1 MSTKLVKNSQKKQQ
15 ESTAAEVLQNL
26 LEYLTVLFG
35 IIMAGVLVF
44 YMQEGYVKIGTAK
57 FNVYAHVCVFG
68 MPLLLLLAIFWLLT
82 EKQEKQ
88 KKFRQRFSTTDLFLL
103 AFLLLALIS
112 FFASGDLKACF
123 WGYDGW
129 YMGLFAQ
136 LTFVLL
142 YFVFSRF
149 CKDGKLVLTAL
160 CLFAAYAFVI
170 GILHRLLIDP
180 IGVYDNI
187 SDFYKNQFLSTMGQA
202 SWYSSFVC
210 SILPLGVFCFYLAQ
224 KTWIRICSGIFTFT
238 GFMTLVSQNTDSAYI
253 ASTAVFLLLLFVSVK
268 SAGRMI
274 RLCEIGL
281 MYFLA
286 PKAMWLLLKIHPN
299 EILELDTI
307 SNTLLFDSRVW
318 ILPVICL
325 LFMAFFYLLDKKGKY
340 ATNVMVVIRNIFYG
354 LVVAGILSSIL
365 ILVLSAKG
373 KLSGIFLMLS
383 EKIPYLTWEA
393 QWGNGRGFTWSFTGK
408 MIAEMSL
415 PRKLFGVG
423 PDHFAGYAY
432 SLYEEELNWKWGNN
446 VLTNA
451 HNEWVNMI
459 VDYGFLGAAA
469 YIGFFLSALVRF
481 VKNSEDSPVLLCAAG
496 CIVSYMGHNLFC
508 YQQVLCTPFVFL
520 VIALAE
526 YQLRR
531 KAGHESA

>member
-112 FFASGDLKACF
+112 FVASGDLKACF

-170 GILHRLLIDP
+170 GILQPFFSLFGDDADLLDQIRYETFTENLSEASRD
-180 IGVYDNI
+180 VSRMEFLQNDYYRKEYEDAAAL
-187 SDFYKNQFLSTMGQA
+187 DVLSTADGYLDPFGLAGKRA
-202 SWYSSFVC
+202 SVELTENYEVKKIVLTVGEKEEDDTEGMFVEQGKVQG
-210 SILPLGVFCFYLAQ
+210 SKVVLDGLKQ
-224 KTWIRICSGIFTFT
+224 
-238 GFMTLVSQNTDSAYI
+238 
-253 ASTAVFLLLLFVSVK
+253 
-268 SAGRMI
+268 
-274 RLCEIGL
+274 RL
-281 MYFLA
+281 MQY
-286 PKAMWLLLKIHPN
+286 
-299 EILELDTI
+299 
-307 SNTLLFDSRVW
+307 
-318 ILPVICL
+318 
-325 LFMAFFYLLDKKGKY
+325 
-340 ATNVMVVIRNIFYG
+340 YG
-354 LVVAGILSSIL
+354 A
-365 ILVLSAKG
+365 
-373 KLSGIFLMLS
+373 
-383 EKIPYLTWEA
+383 
-393 QWGNGRGFTWSFTGK
+393 
-408 MIAEMSL
+408 
-415 PRKLFGVG
+415 
-423 PDHFAGYAY
+423 
-432 SLYEEELNWKWGNN
+432 EEEQ
-446 VLTNA
+446 
-451 HNEWVNMI
+451 I
-459 VDYGFLGAAA
+459 QISYGGE
-469 YIGFFLSALVRF
+469 R
-481 VKNSEDSPVLLCAAG
+481 
-496 CIVSYMGHNLFC
+496 
-508 YQQVLCTPFVFL
+508 
-520 VIALAE
+520 
-526 YQLRR
+526 
-531 KAGHESA
+531 

>member
-1 MSTKLVKNSQKKQQ
+1 
-15 ESTAAEVLQNL
+15 
-26 LEYLTVLFG
+26 
-35 IIMAGVLVF
+35 
-44 YMQEGYVKIGTAK
+44 
-57 FNVYAHVCVFG
+57 
-68 MPLLLLLAIFWLLT
+68 
-82 EKQEKQ
+82 
-88 KKFRQRFSTTDLFLL
+88 
-103 AFLLLALIS
+103 
-112 FFASGDLKACF
+112 
-123 WGYDGW
+123 
-129 YMGLFAQ
+129 
-136 LTFVLL
+136 
-142 YFVFSRF
+142 
-149 CKDGKLVLTAL
+149 
-160 CLFAAYAFVI
+160 
-170 GILHRLLIDP
+170 
-180 IGVYDNI
+180 
-187 SDFYKNQFLSTMGQA
+187 
-202 SWYSSFVC
+202 
-210 SILPLGVFCFYLAQ
+210 
-224 KTWIRICSGIFTFT
+224 
-238 GFMTLVSQNTDSAYI
+238 
-253 ASTAVFLLLLFVSVK
+253 
-268 SAGRMI
+268 MI

-325 LFMAFFYLLDKKGKY
+325 LFMALFYLLDKKGKY

-354 LVVAGILSSIL
+354 LVVAGILFSIL

-408 MIAEMSL
+408 MIAEMS
-415 PRKLFGVG
+415 PWHKLFGVG
-423 PDHFAGYAY
+423 PDHYAGYAY
-432 SLYEEELNWKWGNN
+432 SLYEDMLNQMWGSN

-520 VIALAE
+520 IIALAE